1 MTDNVNDNFFQI
13 SVKGLCFNED
23 NKIMMLLDEDG
34 YWEPFGGRIQKGEN
48 MIDALKRECLEET
61 GLKCTILDER
71 PLITYSTIDQDG
83 LPRAMVYYKVSVDS
97 LDFKPSDECVDIK
110 FFTKDEIKNLNV
122 VSQIKSLPDFL

>member
-1 MTDNVNDNFFQI
+1 MADNVNDNFFQI
-13 SVKGLCFNED
+13 SVKGLFFNED

-61 GLKCTILDER
+61 GLECKILDER
-71 PLITYSTIDQDG
+71 PLIVYSAIDQDG
-83 LPRAMVYYKVSVDS
+83 LPRVMVYYKVSVDS
-97 LDFKPSDECVDIK
+97 LDFKLSDECVDIK

-122 VSQIKSLPDFL
+122 VSQIKSLADFL